1 MLLPLRAPA
10 TMSAA
15 GSPEPTVPRWAVLCL
30 TWANSLGSGVL
41 WSGVPFVTERE
52 YGFTER
58 ENLLLALA
66 ESVIYLVVA
75 LASGPVLRRMG
86 TRFGVTPRAWMTA
99 VLCVQGLSSLL
110 VLAGPAGTVAAAC
123 ILSAVGA
130 ALWPVV
136 ESYVSSGRHGGEMRR
151 SIAVFNVTWM
161 SATAGSLLLMAPL
174 VAVGHASWSLLAM
187 LPVSA
192 CSLVLLRWFPAAP
205 ATHAD
210 EHAHAHIAPQYPYL
224 LRATR
229 FVVPTSYVLIS
240 VLGPVL
246 PFIMR
251 DLAMD
256 DAWKTP
262 LASVWMVARVLTV
275 VVLGTLHFWHGRWA
289 TLAAALLLL
298 GGGFAAVAFAPGI
311 PMLLVGLAAFGAG
324 HGVVYFAGLYYAMA
338 VGGAEVDAGGRF
350 EALIG
355 AGYVVGP
362 LAGLVAGATAGG
374 LVGATLGAAAIGLV
388 PAVFP
393 YLAWR
398 RKAAE
403 AAAAAAR

>member
-86 TRFGVTPRAWMTA
+86 ARFGVTPRAWMAA

-187 LPVSA
+187 LPVSG

-251 DLAMD
+251 DLGMD
-256 DAWKTP
+256 EGMRT
-262 LASVWMVARVLTV
+262 LVASLWMFARMLTV
-275 VVLGTLHFWHGRWA
+275 ALLATRTFWHGRWSA
-289 TLAAALLLL
+289 LAAGVLLLV
-298 GGGFAAVAFAPGI
+298 GGFALAVLAPSAT
-311 PMLLVGLAAFGAG
+311 LLVAGLCAFGAG
-324 HGVVYFAGLYYAMA
+324 HGIIYYSSLYYAMA

-355 AGYVVGP
+355 LGYVAGP
-362 LAGLVAGATAGG
+362 LVGMAAATSAAGLALTICGAGA
-374 LVGATLGAAAIGLV
+374 LGMA
-388 PAVFP
+388 PAV
-393 YLAWR
+393 LAWR
-398 RKAAE
+398 AWRVRAFGSVERAA
-403 AAAAAAR
+403 

>member
-1 MLLPLRAPA
+1 
-10 TMSAA
+10 
-15 GSPEPTVPRWAVLCL
+15 
-30 TWANSLGSGVL
+30 
-41 WSGVPFVTERE
+41 
-52 YGFTER
+52 
-58 ENLLLALA
+58 
-66 ESVIYLVVA
+66 
-75 LASGPVLRRMG
+75 
-86 TRFGVTPRAWMTA
+86 
-99 VLCVQGLSSLL
+99 
-110 VLAGPAGTVAAAC
+110 
-123 ILSAVGA
+123 
-130 ALWPVV
+130 
-136 ESYVSSGRHGGEMRR
+136 
-151 SIAVFNVTWM
+151 
-161 SATAGSLLLMAPL
+161 
-174 VAVGHASWSLLAM
+174 
-187 LPVSA
+187 
-192 CSLVLLRWFPAAP
+192 
-205 ATHAD
+205 
-210 EHAHAHIAPQYPYL
+210 
-224 LRATR
+224 
-229 FVVPTSYVLIS
+229 